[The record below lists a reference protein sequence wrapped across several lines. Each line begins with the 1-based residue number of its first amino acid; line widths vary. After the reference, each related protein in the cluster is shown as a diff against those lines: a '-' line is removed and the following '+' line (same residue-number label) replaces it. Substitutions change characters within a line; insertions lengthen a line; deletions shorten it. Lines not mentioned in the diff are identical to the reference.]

1 MYINFYIFEVD
12 DTKEDYLSK
21 LPDDVLGSILG
32 NLTVRDAARTTTLS
46 TRWKYLFASTQLQQQ
61 PTFRFRCS
69 NMLGFRRFA
78 HSHCYYNQEKDK
90 FMNGLYQFLRLYS
103 GRRVDFIELRCCFV
117 REYPSA
123 FTHWFQSL
131 SRISVQSLDL
141 SFECYPY
148 SSRKL
153 LKFSLEALSHSLE
166 HLILSRCVVLSSPR
180 VRFNSL
186 TTLALRSVVL
196 TSGHLEGILSSCSNL
211 KKLNIEFSELPSKLQ
226 LTGTV
231 IDVVILECDGGKEI
245 DLHAAYLRTLECK
258 IRNDVTFF
266 FKFAPMLENVMVCR
280 CFGRLKNSYIFGDH
294 ARDLPSRVK
303 SLTLEFFPDQDDFPI
318 ANPTEMKTFRKL
330 TNLRLIP
337 VTSHGILQIFELSRL
352 LGDFPLLQSLTF
364 AVFKVASLMERTR
377 SRRPPPSLKGHNR
390 LKEVIYYGFDGSE
403 IEMEFVVYV
412 LKCAIVLEQV
422 FLSPRVL
429 SYFSCGPH
437 PKANASF
444 SEEKRNSIQQ
454 KLHGQAL
461 SSKARCYGK
470 AGWRDDVI
478 RTFDRLSD
486 LRLSAHEQFTGCL
499 LNVLTQ
505 TAKENLHKLTICR
518 ERANPKLGYVVKLLV
533 DEKKAHCNCLSDIC
547 VNLNQLERACELL
560 DVGLTLNIYKD
571 FMSQNATQWSLH
583 LKSLSLG
590 AALTALHIWMNDLNK
605 ALESG
610 EEFPSLLGINTG
622 HGKHKYSEKGLAGV
636 IESHLKELNAPFHE
650 APDHAGWLLTT
661 KVAATS
667 WLESRRAQVVAS

>member
-1 MYINFYIFEVD
+1 MASDNGIIPGGGKVVLPLLALGGIALWINYVYRRRQEEVD

-21 LPDDVLGSILG
+21 LPDDVLRSILG

-69 NMLGFRRFA
+69 NMFGVRRFA
-78 HSHCYYNQEKDK
+78 HSHCSYNQEKDK

-117 REYPSA
+117 REFPSA

-166 HLILSRCVVLSSPR
+166 HLILSHCVVLSSPR

-186 TTLALRSVVL
+186 TTLALRSV
-196 TSGHLEGILSSCSNL
+196 
-211 KKLNIEFSELPSKLQ
+211 KLNIEFSELPSKLK

-303 SLTLEFFPDQDDFPI
+303 SLMLEFFPDQDDFPI

-330 TNLRLIP
+330 TNLRLVP

-444 SEEKRNSIQQ
+444 NEEKRNSIQQ

-461 SSKARCYGK
+461 SSKARR
-470 AGWRDDVI
+470 WRDDVV

-486 LRLSAHEQFTGCL
+486 LRLSADEQFTGCL

-533 DEKKAHCNCLSDIC
+533 DEK
-547 VNLNQLERACELL
+547 VVEVEGLERACELL
-560 DVGLTLNIYKD
+560 DVGPTLNIYKD
-571 FMSQNATQWSLH
+571 IMSQNATQWSLH

-590 AALTALHIWMNDLNK
+590 AALTALHIWMNNLNK

-636 IESHLKELNAPFHE
+636 FESHLKELNAPFHE
-650 APDHAGWLLTT
+650 APDHAGWFLTT